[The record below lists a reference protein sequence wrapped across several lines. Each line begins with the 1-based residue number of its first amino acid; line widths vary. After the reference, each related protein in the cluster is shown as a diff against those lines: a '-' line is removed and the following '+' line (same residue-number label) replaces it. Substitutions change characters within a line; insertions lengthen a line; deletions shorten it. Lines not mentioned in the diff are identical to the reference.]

1 MNFTEMKT
9 LWADLDP
16 ERIAFMG
23 IGNRYRGDDAAGLEW
38 VHRLEKQP
46 DLETS
51 LFIIAETTPENH
63 LQKII
68 QARPRLL
75 ICIDAARWGGRPGEV
90 KQFSPSEINTFSFS
104 THAYS
109 ILLIEKYLKV
119 HIPIQIEYL
128 GIQPLDTSLNEHL
141 STDVARALDSFFT
154 DSL

>member
-1 MNFTEMKT
+1 MNFTKMKT

-16 ERIAFMG
+16 GHIAFMG

-38 VHRLEKQP
+38 VHCLEKQSE
-46 DLETS
+46 LAQA
-51 LFIIAETTPENH
+51 LFIVAETTPENY

-68 QARPRLL
+68 EACPRLL
-75 ICIDAARWGGRPGEV
+75 ILLDAAQWGGRPGEL
-90 KQFSPSEINTFSFS
+90 KRFSPSEINTFSFS

-109 ILLIEKYLKV
+109 ILLIEKYLKA

-141 STDVARALDSFFT
+141 STDVARALDSFFAE
-154 DSL
+154 SL